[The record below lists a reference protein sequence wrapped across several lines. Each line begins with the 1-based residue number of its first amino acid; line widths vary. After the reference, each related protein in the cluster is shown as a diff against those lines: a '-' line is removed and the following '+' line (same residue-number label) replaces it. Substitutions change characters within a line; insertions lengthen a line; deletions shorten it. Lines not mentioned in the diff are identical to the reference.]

1 MRASSW
7 ASTTT
12 RRARSVNR
20 SNMRI
25 SPESIWWGYGYS
37 NPTDSLRVPR
47 SPPNQSESAHSEQ
60 PRTGPDRCG
69 AARAASV
76 GGVVRRT
83 HVRGD
88 PTAVR
93 HVEAVVARPV
103 ADLPGAGAGVPSGG
117 LAGTGTARRRPD
129 LAAVPN

>member
-25 SPESIWWGYGYS
+25 SPESIWWGYEYS

-47 SPPNQSESAHSEQ
+47 SAPNQSESADSEQ
-60 PRTGPDRCG
+60 PRTGTDRCG
-69 AARAASV
+69 AARRASV
-76 GGVVRRT
+76 GGVVRRA
-83 HVRGD
+83 HVGGD
-88 PTAVR
+88 PTPVGHVVAV
-93 HVEAVVARPV
+93 AARPV
-103 ADLPGAGAGVPSGG
+103 ADLLRARAGAGRGGGG
-117 LAGTGTARRRPD
+117 LPA
-129 LAAVPN
+129 